1 MELNLN
7 PEWLQQKAAAEAAS
21 ESVAVGISTPVESDT
36 NKRPEWWTWLHE
48 WWASGGRNDIAYALE
63 LAMMDP
69 DITPEALQFEIAT
82 VVFLSMLEDLAE
94 ITKEIPSLAPIIIK
108 RYMMKDLP
116 QQEIDHLMEMM
127 RNQNYAEQES
137 PRPAAQ
143 ETSVGSIAPET
154 PSAQVDNGFE
164 HQFTSQ
170 ELLDKRFDGEPESGY
185 PRDSE

>member
-21 ESVAVGISTPVESDT
+21 ESVVVETPTPVEHETDE
-36 NKRPEWWTWLHE
+36 RPEWWTWLHE
-48 WWASGGRNDIAYALE
+48 WWVSGGKDDVSYSLK

-69 DITPEALQFEIAT
+69 DISPEALQFEIAS

-94 ITKEIPSLAPIIIK
+94 MAKEIPVLASIIVK

-116 QQEIDHLMEMM
+116 QQEIDRLMEMM

-137 PRPAAQ
+137 PRPAAP
-143 ETSVGSIAPET
+143 EASAGSTTPET
-154 PSAQVDNGFE
+154 PTAQVDNRFE

-170 ELLDKRFDGEPESGY
+170 ELLDKRFAGEPESGY